1 MITAEELV
9 GSIEQVEDKELYKLG
24 TVLSLFPIGTA
35 QVQFDGEDFPSE
47 KEYSYLE
54 SYRPKVGDRVLI
66 TLASGTY
73 IILGKINYNEAPSSD
88 QISRID
94 NALYVSNTL
103 SCNSFHH
110 RGNYLS
116 FFNKY
121 QNVGKRSVATIS
133 TSAELSTVINKL
145 NEVINDLKAYNLL

>member
-9 GSIEQVEDKELYKLG
+9 KSTESVKEQELYKLG
-24 TVLSLFPIGTA
+24 TVSGLFSIGTA

-110 RGNYLS
+110 RGSYLS

-133 TSAELSTVINKL
+133 TSSDLTTTIAKL
-145 NEVINDLKAYNLL
+145 NEVITDLKAYNLL